1 MPDLDITQYDVRPD
15 LGLGRHLVLD
25 ERSLAYRRRY
35 TGDPLHP
42 IEWAP
47 KVPVLDQQNLMAQ
60 GIHTSRL
67 FDGVD
72 DLDALGSCT
81 ANAAT
86 ALVSVLHTADTLAQY
101 GLNTADPVAA
111 ELWAI
116 GLYADATTK
125 DQWHDSQWP
134 TTDCGSSGLGVA
146 KALKDHGLID
156 QYGTATTAEEL
167 CQLLQTGPVLMG
179 LPWHE
184 AFSSP
189 VSDLALL
196 DEIPDWQN
204 SPVVGG
210 HEVCITAIEE
220 VAYDDGNGRLF
231 HDHTILRIRN
241 SWGSGWGDN
250 GSFRMSLSLY
260 NSLRQGIDLIQPRL
274 ESGRG

>member
-1 MPDLDITQYDVRPD
+1 MPDLDITEYDVRPD

-47 KVPVLDQQNLMAQ
+47 KIPVLNQQQLLAQ

-67 FDGVD
+67 FNGVD
-72 DLDALGSCT
+72 DVDALGSCT

-86 ALVSVLHTADTLAQY
+86 ALVSVLHGADTLAQY

-111 ELWAI
+111 EMWAI

-125 DQWHDSQWP
+125 DQWNDSQWP
-134 TTDCGSSGLGVA
+134 AVDCGSSGLGVA

-167 CQLLQTGPVLMG
+167 CALLQTGPVLMG
-179 LPWHE
+179 MPWHD
-184 AFSSP
+184 AFFEP
-189 VSDLALL
+189 VGEVALL
-196 DEIPDWQN
+196 DEIPNWQS

-210 HEVCITAIEE
+210 HEVCITALEA
-220 VAYDDGNGRLF
+220 VAADETTGRLF
-231 HDHTILRIRN
+231 YDHTILRCQN
-241 SWGSGWGDN
+241 SWGSWGDA
-250 GSFRMSLSLY
+250 GSFRMSLALY
-260 NSLRQGIDLIQPRL
+260 QALRPQIDLVQPRL
-274 ESGRG
+274 ESR

>member
-47 KVPVLDQQNLMAQ
+47 KIPVLNQQQLLTQ
-60 GIHTSRL
+60 GIHTSQL

-72 DLDALGSCT
+72 DVDALGSCT

-86 ALVSVLHTADTLAQY
+86 ALISVLHTADTLAQY
-101 GLNTADPVAA
+101 GLDTADPASA
-111 ELWAI
+111 ERWAI

-134 TTDCGSSGLGVA
+134 AIDCGSSGLGVA
-146 KALKDHGLID
+146 KALRGRGLID
-156 QYGTATTAEEL
+156 QYGHATTAEEL

-179 LPWHE
+179 MPWHD
-184 AFSSP
+184 AFFDPGSG
-189 VSDLALL
+189 LALL
-196 DEIPDWQN
+196 DQIPNWQS

-210 HEVCITAIEE
+210 HEVCITALET
-220 VAYDDGNGRLF
+220 VAADDATGRLF
-231 HDHTILRIRN
+231 YDHTILRVQN
-241 SWGSGWGDN
+241 SWGASWGDA
-250 GSFRMSLSLY
+250 GSFRMSLDVYLA
-260 NSLRQGIDLIQPRL
+260 LREQVDLIQPRL
-274 ESGRG
+274 DATR